1 MRRTA
6 GITAALA
13 LACAA
18 LSLWDID
25 TRSWQVVATAFQ
37 FVAALGAAY
46 PLLSPAGA
54 APADAVEAARGA
66 ATASRLYTMLAGAA
80 TALHWATAA
89 ALLRGGTGTAAFA
102 ALRRLADDVAGTGAL
117 RFLLCDF
124 AGLALSGL
132 LLCAVE
138 APGLAH
144 FATSAAR
151 GIAAAALLSPATPL
165 ALWLAE
171 REGRLASAAAARAA
185 ADAAAAPE
193 GRPRR
198 KRAPTPKVA

>member
-1 MRRTA
+1 MRRAA
-6 GITAALA
+6 GITAVLA

-25 TRSWQVVATAFQ
+25 TRSWNAVTTAFQ
-37 FVAALGAAY
+37 FIAALGAAY
-46 PLLSPAGA
+46 PLLASAGA
-54 APADAVEAARGA
+54 GCDAAEAARGA
-66 ATASRLYTMLAGAA
+66 AAASRLYTMLAGAA
-80 TALHWATAA
+80 TVLHWATAA
-89 ALLRGGTGTAAFA
+89 ALLRGGSATAAAA
-102 ALRRLADDVAGTGAL
+102 ALRRLVDDVAANGAL
-117 RFLLCDF
+117 RFLLLDF

-132 LLCAVE
+132 LLVAVE
-138 APGLAH
+138 APGAAP

-151 GIAAAALLSPATPL
+151 GLACAALLSPAAPL

-171 REGRLASAAAARAA
+171 REGRLM

>member
-1 MRRTA
+1 M
-6 GITAALA
+6 LA

-18 LSLWDID
+18 LSLWDVD
-25 TRSWQVVATAFQ
+25 TRSWHAVATAFQ
-37 FVAALGAAY
+37 FIAALGAAY
-46 PLLSPAGA
+46 PLLAFGDSDANCDA
-54 APADAVEAARGA
+54 AEAARGA
-66 ATASRLYTMLAGAA
+66 AAASRLYTMLAGAA
-80 TALHWATAA
+80 AALHWATAA
-89 ALLRGGTGTAAFA
+89 ALLRGGTATAAAA
-102 ALRRLADDVAGTGAL
+102 ALRRLADDVAANGAL
-117 RFLLCDF
+117 RFLLLDF

-132 LLCAVE
+132 LLVAVE
-138 APGLAH
+138 APGGAY

-151 GIAAAALLSPATPL
+151 GLACAALLSPAAPL

-171 REGRLASAAAARAA
+171 REGRLK